1 MYIYIYIYIYLYIC
15 TYIHIDTS
23 IHPYMGK
30 HTYPRMKINI
40 FPKILQFKEK
50 LEGSLKKS

>member
-1 MYIYIYIYIYLYIC
+1 MYIYIYIYIC
-15 TYIHIDTS
+15 IDTS
-23 IHPYMGK
+23 IHPYMWK